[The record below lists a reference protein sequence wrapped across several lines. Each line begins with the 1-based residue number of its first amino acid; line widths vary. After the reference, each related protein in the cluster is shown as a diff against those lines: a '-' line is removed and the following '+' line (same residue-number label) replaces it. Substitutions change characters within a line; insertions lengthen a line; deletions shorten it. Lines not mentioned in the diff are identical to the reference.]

1 MEREKSSWIPVSDC
15 SWTQARRARSWLCPR
30 SWCETGLLAR
40 HGATQT
46 LPAGPCGSVP
56 VLTGSALLSLH
67 CWNLQLGS
75 GPLRVLG
82 TGPWAPQLI
91 PGTVTA
97 DPPLQAL
104 EAVVLWMP
112 HGTAPQSLHRFSAV
126 GPRRSPGALDLCS
139 ADGSSGS
146 VQWHCLSSSVSAKAQ
161 LINHLGPGIIVWIT
175 FWVHLSCSLKC
186 VLWHHCYPE
195 FSGLSLASD

>member
-1 MEREKSSWIPVSDC
+1 M
-15 SWTQARRARSWLCPR
+15 
-30 SWCETGLLAR
+30 
-40 HGATQT
+40 
-46 LPAGPCGSVP
+46 
-56 VLTGSALLSLH
+56 
-67 CWNLQLGS
+67 
-75 GPLRVLG
+75 LG

-161 LINHLGPGIIVWIT
+161 LINHLGPGIIV
-175 FWVHLSCSLKC
+175 
-186 VLWHHCYPE
+186 
-195 FSGLSLASD
+195 